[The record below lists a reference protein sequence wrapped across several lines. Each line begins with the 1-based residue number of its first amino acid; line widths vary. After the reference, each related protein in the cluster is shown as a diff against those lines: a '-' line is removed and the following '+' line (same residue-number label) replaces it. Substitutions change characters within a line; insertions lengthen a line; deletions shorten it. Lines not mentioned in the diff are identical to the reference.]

1 MMVAR
6 MEKNEK
12 QTKSEHQ
19 ANIKR
24 TSNEHQSL
32 MIKREAN
39 EKKHFQP

>member
-19 ANIKR
+19 ANIER
-24 TSNEHQSL
+24 TSKFDDQTRS
-32 MIKREAN
+32 KRKETFSAIN
-39 EKKHFQP
+39 G